1 MQSYFFH
8 LMPWSDYPDDFD
20 EKYESSWVTFPN
32 SFYDPVKGAELYN
45 RYLDEL
51 EYADTLG
58 YDGICVNEHHQ
69 NAYGLMPSPNIIA
82 GMLARRTKNAKIAIL
97 GNGLPLRSN
106 PLRIAEEMAMLD
118 VVTRGRVISGFVR
131 GIGCEYFSL
140 DLDPTF
146 SRDIFLEAHDL
157 IVRAWTEPGP
167 FEHLGK
173 HFQYRYVNVWPRPFT
188 KPHPPIW
195 MPSAGSSETIEFAA
209 EHKYPYVSV
218 FTPIA
223 NVKRLLSSYRTIAR
237 EKFGYEPG
245 PAQLGYAPGM
255 YVSDDDQRAQD
266 EAAEHGRFF
275 LSKAFKI
282 PPHFLIPPGYVTE
295 NSLRGFLAGRFSEGA
310 QFPEAIAG
318 SPKTVLERLIA
329 DYDFLDGFGYIVV
342 GACPGNSTHEQ
353 TTKHMTLFQTEVMPA
368 LKKYHEQKTAGR
380 AAAS

>member
-8 LMPWSDYPDDFD
+8 LMPWTDYPEDFD
-20 EKYESSWVTFPN
+20 EKYESAWVTFPN

-97 GNGLPLRSN
+97 GNGLPLRAN
-106 PLRIAEEMAMLD
+106 PLRVAEEVAMLD

-131 GIGCEYFSL
+131 GIGCEYLSL
-140 DLDPTF
+140 DVNPTF
-146 SRDIFLEAHDL
+146 SRDLFYEAHDL

-167 FEHLGK
+167 FEHLGT
-173 HFQYRYVNVWPRPFT
+173 HYQYRYVNVWPRPYS

-195 MPSAGSSETIEFAA
+195 LPSAGSSETIEFAA
-209 EHKYPYVSV
+209 QHRYPYVSV
-218 FTPIA
+218 FTPIE
-223 NVKRLLSSYRTIAR
+223 NVKRLLDLYRTCAR
-237 EKFGYEPG
+237 EQCGYEPD
-245 PAQLGYAPGM
+245 PALLGYAPGI
-255 YVSDDDQRAQD
+255 YVSDDEQRAKD
-266 EAAEHGRFF
+266 EAAEHARFF

-295 NSLRGFLAGRFSEGA
+295 SSLRGFLAARMGEGRVLGET
-310 QFPEAIAG
+310 IAG
-318 SPKTVLERLIA
+318 TPETVIDRLIA
-329 DYDFLDGFGYIVV
+329 DYDFLGGFGYLIC
-342 GACPGNSTHEQ
+342 GAGPGNATHEQ
-353 TTKHMTLFQTEVMPA
+353 TVTHMTLFQTQVMPA
-368 LKKYHEQKTAGR
+368 LKSYHAQKTAGL
-380 AAAS
+380 ASSL

>member
-8 LMPWSDYPDDFD
+8 LMPWTDYPEDFD

-32 SFYDPVKGAELYN
+32 SFYDPVKGADLYN

-51 EYADTLG
+51 EYADALG

-97 GNGLPLRSN
+97 GNGLPLRAN
-106 PLRIAEEMAMLD
+106 PLRVAEEIAMLD

-140 DLDPTF
+140 DLNPTF
-146 SRDIFLEAHDL
+146 SRDMFYEAHDL

-167 FEHLGK
+167 FEHLGQ
-173 HFQYRYVNVWPRPFT
+173 HFQYRYVNVWPRPYT

-209 EHKYPYVSV
+209 HYKYPYVSV
-218 FTPIA
+218 FTPIE
-223 NVKRLLSSYRTIAR
+223 NVKRLLSSYRAFAR
-237 EKFGYEPG
+237 EKFAYEPA
-245 PAQLGYAPGM
+245 PEQLGYAPGL
-255 YVSDDDQRAQD
+255 YVSDEDGRAQA
-266 EAAEHGRFF
+266 EAAEHGQFF

-282 PPHFLIPPGYVTE
+282 PPHFLLPPGYVTE

-310 QFPEAIAG
+310 QFPAPIAG
-318 SPKTVLERLIA
+318 SPRTVIDRLIA
-329 DYDFLDGFGYIVV
+329 DYDFLDGFGYIIS
-342 GACPGNSTHEQ
+342 GAGPGNATHEQ
-353 TTKHMTLFQTEVMPA
+353 TVKHMTLFQTQVMPA
-368 LKKYHEQKTAGR
+368 LKKYHAQKTGR
-380 AAAS
+380 GIAQ